1 MKKALFILSLLFF
14 FVGLSAQN
22 EPGKDTTK
30 IKLGNRTIII
40 VEDKNEDQKNKE
52 IQIEEEVIINDS
64 SDIEIS
70 DIPEPP
76 MPPEAPEPPDF
87 EDSDD
92 EFTDQ
97 EVEMGDAGRHSKHH
111 NKDIRIKKMKKHEY
125 DPGDYSRWSGL
136 NIGFNQLRSIDDYSG
151 LDGDNAI
158 FDNKIWSSRTWNL
171 NLFDYSLNIVKRH
184 ILLTTGIGF
193 EFRNFSFKKDFDLLP
208 SGENIEPVLT
218 NIDYT
223 KNKLRANYIQ
233 VPLLLEINT
242 SPKPKK
248 GLYLGAG
255 VIGGYKMY
263 SVMMQEYEVNGREEE
278 KVIHDQNGFNLNDIQ
293 LQGTLRLG
301 IGKLTFFG
309 NFDLLPVFENS
320 IVGENLANVNF
331 GVQLIG
337 FN

>member
-1 MKKALFILSLLFF
+1 MKKALFILSMLFIL
-14 FVGLSAQN
+14 VGLSAQN
-22 EPGKDTTK
+22 EPTKDTTK

-40 VEDKNEDQKNKE
+40 VEDKNEDQKDKE
-52 IQIEEEVIINDS
+52 LQIEEEIIIEDS
-64 SDIEIS
+64 DDIEIS
-70 DIPEPP
+70 DIPESP
-76 MPPEAPEPPDF
+76 MPPDAAEPPDF

-92 EFTDQ
+92 EFIDQ
-97 EVEMGDAGRHSKHH
+97 EVEIGDKGHNRKHD
-111 NKDIRIKKMKKHEY
+111 KDIRIKKKKKHEY
-125 DPGDYSRWSGL
+125 DVDDYSRWSGFNL
-136 NIGFNQLRSIDDYSG
+136 GFNQLRDINDYSSLAG
-151 LDGDNAI
+151 ANEI

-171 NLFDYSLNIVKRH
+171 NLFDYSLSLVKRH

-193 EFRNFSFKKDFDLLP
+193 EFRNLSFKKDFDLLP
-208 SGENIEPVLT
+208 SGDNIEPVLT

-223 KNKLRANYIQ
+223 KNKLRANYVQ

-242 SPKPKK
+242 SSKPKK

-263 SVMMQEYEVNGREEE
+263 SVMMQEYELNGREEE

-293 LQGTLRLG
+293 LQATLRMG
-301 IGKLTFFG
+301 IGRLTFFG
-309 NFDLLPVFENS
+309 NFDLLPMFENS
-320 IVGENLANVNF
+320 NVGEDLANVNF

>member
-1 MKKALFILSLLFF
+1 MKKALFILSMLFF
-14 FVGLSAQN
+14 FAGLSAQN
-22 EPGKDTTK
+22 EPAKDTTK

-40 VEDKNEDQKNKE
+40 VEDKKEDQKNNE
-52 IQIEEEVIINDS
+52 TQIEEEVIIEDS

-70 DIPEPP
+70 DMPEPP

-87 EDSDD
+87 EGSDD
-92 EFTDQ
+92 EFIDQ
-97 EVEMGDAGRHSKHH
+97 EVEIGDADHQNKHH
-111 NKDIRIKKMKKHEY
+111 DRDIRIKKMKKHEY
-125 DPGDYSRWSGL
+125 DPGDFSRWSGFNL
-136 NIGFNQLRSIDDYSG
+136 GFNQLREIDTYSNLSG
-151 LDGDNAI
+151 ENEI

-171 NLFDYSLNIVKRH
+171 NLFDYSLSIVKRH

-193 EFRNFSFKKDFDLLP
+193 EFRNLSFKKDFDLLP
-208 SGENIEPVLT
+208 NGDNIEPVLT

-223 KNKLRANYIQ
+223 KNKLRANYVQ

-242 SPKPKK
+242 SSKPKK

-263 SVMMQEYEVNGREEE
+263 SVMMQDYEVNGREEE

-301 IGKLTFFG
+301 IGKLTFIG

-320 IVGENLANVNF
+320 NIGDNLANVNF